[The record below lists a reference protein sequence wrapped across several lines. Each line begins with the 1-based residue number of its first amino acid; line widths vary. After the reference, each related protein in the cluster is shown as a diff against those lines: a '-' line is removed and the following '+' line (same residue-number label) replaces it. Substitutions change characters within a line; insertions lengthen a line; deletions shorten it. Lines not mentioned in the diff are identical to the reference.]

1 MELPESVK
9 TLSEEV
15 SEGYNLKELKAAAE
29 TLSTDYRERER
40 SGKTFIENDLFAAAY
55 MLSRMPATAG
65 AVSAALAET
74 LKRYSESVE
83 TVLDIGA
90 GTGATAIALSEISSI
105 KKVHCV
111 EREPYM
117 LNLGKKV
124 TEAIN
129 LNAVWSLGDASNLK
143 NEGYDLVVSSYML
156 NEIPEPQLE
165 KVLEGMWQ
173 STKGLLLIVDNG
185 TVSGFKRL
193 NTAREILRS
202 FGAQVVAP
210 CPDVEVCPFENQDWC
225 HFAARISRSKI
236 HKTLKGGEVPYE
248 DEKFSYIA
256 VSRTPQSNCNARV
269 LRHPKIAAG
278 MVNLKLCTKDGIID
292 KRVTKKDKELFKTAR
307 KCSAGD
313 EI

>member
-9 TLSEEV
+9 TLSEEI
-15 SEGYNLKELKAAAE
+15 SEGYNLKDLKAAAE
-29 TLSTDYRERER
+29 ALSADYRERER

-74 LKRYSESVE
+74 LKRYNGSVE

-90 GTGATAIALSEISSI
+90 GTGATAIALSEISGI
-105 KKVHCV
+105 KEVHCV

-124 TEAIN
+124 TDAIN
-129 LNAVWSLGDASNLK
+129 LNAVWSLKDASNLK
-143 NEGYDLVVSSYML
+143 NDGYDLVVSSYML
-156 NEIPEPQLE
+156 NEIPEPQLQ

-173 STKGLLLIVDNG
+173 STKGLLIIVDNG

-193 NTAREILRS
+193 NTAREILKS
-202 FGAQVVAP
+202 LGGYIVAP
-210 CPDVEVCPFENQDWC
+210 CPNIETCPLDEVDWC
-225 HFAARISRSKI
+225 HFTARISRSKI
-236 HKTLKGGEVPYE
+236 HKALKGGEVPYE

-256 VSRTPQSNCNARV
+256 VSKTPQTNCNARV
-269 LRHPKIAAG
+269 LRHPKIASG
-278 MVNLKLCTKDGIID
+278 MVDLTLCTKDGIID

-307 KCSAGD
+307 KCGAGD

>member
-9 TLSEEV
+9 TLCEQI
-15 SEGYNLKELKAAAE
+15 SEGYNLKDLKAAAE
-29 TLSTDYRERER
+29 TLSADYRERER

-55 MLSRMPATAG
+55 MLSRMPATSG
-65 AVSAALAET
+65 AVSSALTEA
-74 LKRYSESVE
+74 LKHYGGSVE

-90 GTGATAIALSEISSI
+90 GTGATAIALSEIHGI
-105 KKVHCV
+105 KKVYCV

-124 TEAIN
+124 TDAIN
-129 LNAVWSLGDASNLK
+129 LNAVWSLGDASNL
-143 NEGYDLVVSSYML
+143 NSDGYDLVVSSYML
-156 NEIPEPQLE
+156 NEIPENQLN

-185 TVSGFKRL
+185 TVSGFKRI
-193 NTAREILRS
+193 NAAREILRS

-210 CPDVEVCPFENQDWC
+210 CPNIEACPLESQDWC
-225 HFAARISRSKI
+225 HFTTRISRSKI

-256 VSRTPQSNCNARV
+256 VSRTPQTNCKTRV
-269 LRHPKIAAG
+269 LRHPKITSG
-278 MVNLKLCTKDGIID
+278 MVDLKLCTKDGIID